1 VVWLGV
7 NEKMLQ
13 YFGLAKQNRSLVVSY
28 NPKKKGIDPD
38 GFRDLVK
45 SDVRFR
51 GVVDIDFLKKNKI
64 ELDAILAA
72 AGSEDLWKYLM
83 EELKES
89 YPTRDYNRVISSRP
103 SLLNHYPKSINN
115 LGRYI
120 HNHVESLISKE
131 REKIKA
137 ELDDVE
143 GFLEVKKK
151 KEEIEKRL
159 GDIVEADPH
168 LKNMGLKLE
177 ELIRKEGYD
186 IRSQVQEPDDKEW
199 SDFFGW

>member
-1 VVWLGV
+1 
-7 NEKMLQ
+7 
-13 YFGLAKQNRSLVVSY
+13 
-28 NPKKKGIDPD
+28 
-38 GFRDLVK
+38 
-45 SDVRFR
+45 
-51 GVVDIDFLKKNKI
+51 
-64 ELDAILAA
+64 
-72 AGSEDLWKYLM
+72 M

-143 GFLEVKKK
+143 GFLEVKKRK
-151 KEEIEKRL
+151 KKLRNDLEIL
-159 GDIVEADPH
+159 
-168 LKNMGLKLE
+168 
-177 ELIRKEGYD
+177 
-186 IRSQVQEPDDKEW
+186 
-199 SDFFGW
+199 